1 MAYPPPP
8 TAPTGMTVPHD
19 SATMVLAVFSTIAV
33 VLVVTALV
41 TWRRSGSPLMA
52 AILGGGL
59 VTVLLEPFADVLGLV
74 WFPVDDQ
81 VHAFTALGVPIPL
94 FVVVG
99 YLCFFG
105 LVTWSLLRL
114 MEAGPTR
121 RAFWGI
127 AGVGLGAALLLEF
140 PLLPTG
146 VYTYYG
152 PQPLKVLDYPLVWMT
167 INSGAC
173 LLSALVIYR
182 FRRVFTGRRAFL
194 TLALMPCV
202 DGAVMVGTG
211 WPAFAVMHTAAP
223 QWAVNLSGLVT
234 VGLGFGLYGLVAEI
248 CCTDGA
254 FHVPAQVP
262 GPAWIARWRAGA
274 PPPAAPARPYEPVA

>member
-1 MAYPPPP
+1 MTYPPPP

-19 SATMVLAVFSTIAV
+19 SATVVLAVFSTIAV
-33 VLVVTALV
+33 VLVVAALI
-41 TWRRSGSPLMA
+41 TWRRSGSPLML
-52 AILGGGL
+52 AILTGGL
-59 VTVLLEPFADVLGLV
+59 VTVALEPFADVLGLV
-74 WFPVDDQ
+74 WFPEYDQ
-81 VHAFTALGVPIPL
+81 IHAFTSLGVPIPL

-114 MEAGPTR
+114 LETGPSR
-121 RAFWGI
+121 RQFGRI

-152 PQPLKVLDYPLVWMT
+152 PQPLEVFDYPLIWMT

-173 LLSALVIYR
+173 VVAALVIYR
-182 FRRVFTGRRAFL
+182 FRPFFTGGRAFAVVPL
-194 TLALMPCV
+194 LPCV
-202 DGAVMVGTG
+202 DGAVMLATG
-211 WPAFAVMHTAAP
+211 WPAFTVMHSSAP

-234 VGLGFGLYGLVAEI
+234 VGLGLGLYGLVAEV
-248 CCTDGA
+248 CCTDGR
-254 FHVPAQVP
+254 FHVPARVP
-262 GPAWIARWRAGA
+262 GPAWVARLMAGSE
-274 PPPAAPARPYEPVA
+274 PPVPARPYEPVA

>member
-1 MAYPPPP
+1 VAYPPPP

-19 SATMVLAVFSTIAV
+19 SATLVLAVFSTIAA
-33 VLVVTALV
+33 VLVVAAV
-41 TWRRSGSPLMA
+41 ITWRRSGSPLLA
-52 AILGGGL
+52 AVLAGGL
-59 VTVLLEPFADVLGLV
+59 VTVALEPFADVLGLV

-81 VHAFTALGVPIPL
+81 IHAFTTLGVPIPL

-114 MEAGPTR
+114 METGPSR
-121 RAFWGI
+121 RRFWGI

-152 PQPLKVLDYPLVWMT
+152 PQPLKVLDYPLIWMT

-173 LLSALVIYR
+173 LVAALVIYR
-182 FRRVFTGRRAFL
+182 FRPFFSGGRAFA
-194 TLALMPCV
+194 TVALLPCA
-202 DGAVMVGTG
+202 DGAMMLATG
-211 WPAFAVMHTAAP
+211 WPAFTVMHTEAP
-223 QWAVNLSGLVT
+223 QWAVNFSGLVT
-234 VGLGFGLYGLVAEI
+234 VGLGIGLYGLVAEV
-248 CCTDGA
+248 CCTDGR
-254 FHVPAQVP
+254 FHIPARAA
-262 GPAWIARWRAGA
+262 GPAWVARWMAGRT
-274 PPPAAPARPYEPVA
+274 PPAPAPAYETVA